1 MYFIS
6 KNIFNINRTIKNI
19 NFIFLIKK
27 LKFLKYTIN
36 DIIIEKQESYLFS
49 YLFTTNEIY
58 RRSEV
63 DWSVMQARLFI
74 KK

>member
-27 LKFLKYTIN
+27 LKILKYTIN
-36 DIIIEKQESYLFS
+36 DIIIEK
-49 YLFTTNEIY
+49 
-58 RRSEV
+58 
-63 DWSVMQARLFI
+63 
-74 KK
+74 